1 MIWQK
6 EESLSRDEMR
16 LLQGDRLRKTVAHAY
31 ENIPFYKKK
40 MDDMGIEVGDIKG
53 IEDLNKLPFTT
64 KQDLRDNY
72 PYGFFAVPMKKVV
85 RVHASSGTTGQPTV
99 VGYTKNDL
107 DTWANCMARVLVGM
121 GATEDDVVQNSLG
134 YGFFTGGLGFHY
146 GTEKLGATI
155 VPISSGNTKKQI
167 QIMREFGSTMLVTT
181 PSYALYLAESIRSMG
196 IDPATDLKLRI
207 GALGA
212 EPWSHE
218 MRNQIEE
225 FLGIKAYDSYGLSE
239 VIGPGV
245 GFECTHKNHIHI
257 NEDHFIPEIINPLTL
272 KSLPVGESGELVF
285 TTVTKEAMPLLRYR
299 TRDITS
305 LISGE
310 CGADEQ
316 LSV

>member
-16 LLQGDRLRKTVAHAY
+16 LLQGARLRKTVAHAY

-72 PYGFFAVPMKKVV
+72 PYGLLAVPMKKVV

-146 GTEKLGATI
+146 GAEKLGATI

-225 FLGIKAYDSYGLSE
+225 LLGIKAYDSYGLS
-239 VIGPGV
+239 
-245 GFECTHKNHIHI
+245 
-257 NEDHFIPEIINPLTL
+257 
-272 KSLPVGESGELVF
+272 
-285 TTVTKEAMPLLRYR
+285 
-299 TRDITS
+299 
-305 LISGE
+305 
-310 CGADEQ
+310 
-316 LSV
+316 